1 MKRSTLLLAAAIGW
15 CAPLYAQDV
24 DVAPALP
31 ATSLTHE
38 APAPA
43 ADSSVAPF
51 YAAHPGTLLW
61 LRDADSKAA
70 AAKLVDILKRAPID
84 GLADGPVLASS
95 VETALAS
102 GTPADDQ
109 IISTAWVRYAQAIE
123 RPVEGISY
131 GDSALRLKPE
141 SASAILE
148 AVLAA
153 PSLAVLL
160 DQVSSVNPLYAAL
173 RDDAVSSG
181 QQDDPHVRST
191 LDRLRL
197 IPAKGR
203 AILVDVAN
211 AQLMMLQDGEA
222 VDTMKVIVGKPTF
235 PTPLLAGKIWY
246 VTFNP
251 YWHIPQDVAKR
262 KVAPIVLKRGVA
274 YLKAAKYQTVAAFGG
289 DKEQPIDPRAKT
301 VTLSRFG
308 STQRPPGVAIPL
320 LFAEDAPLIAGSYRS
335 HRGDFMLDT
344 GNAGPTIIEDYWARP
359 LGLSPALDKGVPRG
373 DTKVSKATVGLGPF
387 ERREELVSYYGP
399 AERGSEYSRA
409 VAGVY
414 GEPLLSR
421 FKATYDY
428 SRGTVWLEPLPD
440 VGPFPFDRSGLSF
453 AKADGGT
460 LKVSAVMAGS
470 PADEA
475 GIKAGDVI
483 STIGGT
489 ASARLSRADAADILR
504 GKPGASVTLGGTFSG
519 VGGSKTLILRDL
531 VGGPS

>member
-109 IISTAWVRYAQAIE
+109 IISTAWVRYAQTIE

-131 GDSALRLKPE
+131 GDSALRLKPG

-181 QQDDPHVRST
+181 
-191 LDRLRL
+191 
-197 IPAKGR
+197 
-203 AILVDVAN
+203 
-211 AQLMMLQDGEA
+211 
-222 VDTMKVIVGKPTF
+222 
-235 PTPLLAGKIWY
+235 
-246 VTFNP
+246 
-251 YWHIPQDVAKR
+251 
-262 KVAPIVLKRGVA
+262 
-274 YLKAAKYQTVAAFGG
+274 
-289 DKEQPIDPRAKT
+289 
-301 VTLSRFG
+301 
-308 STQRPPGVAIPL
+308 
-320 LFAEDAPLIAGSYRS
+320 
-335 HRGDFMLDT
+335 
-344 GNAGPTIIEDYWARP
+344 
-359 LGLSPALDKGVPRG
+359 
-373 DTKVSKATVGLGPF
+373 
-387 ERREELVSYYGP
+387 YG
-399 AERGSEYSRA
+399 
-409 VAGVY
+409 
-414 GEPLLSR
+414 
-421 FKATYDY
+421 
-428 SRGTVWLEPLPD
+428 
-440 VGPFPFDRSGLSF
+440 
-453 AKADGGT
+453 
-460 LKVSAVMAGS
+460 
-470 PADEA
+470 
-475 GIKAGDVI
+475 
-483 STIGGT
+483 
-489 ASARLSRADAADILR
+489 
-504 GKPGASVTLGGTFSG
+504 
-519 VGGSKTLILRDL
+519 
-531 VGGPS
+531 

>member
-51 YAAHPGTLLW
+51 YAGHPGTLLW

-109 IISTAWVRYAQAIE
+109 IISTAWVRYAQIIE

-211 AQLMMLQDGEA
+211 AQLMMLQDGQA

-289 DKEQPIDPRAKT
+289 DKEQPIDPET
-301 VTLSRFG
+301 VDWKA
-308 STQRPPGVAIPL
+308 VA
-320 LFAEDAPLIAGSYRS
+320 AGDVEVHIRQ
-335 HRGDFMLDT
+335 L
-344 GNAGPTIIEDYWARP
+344 AGPQNMMGRMKFGFANDYGIFLHDTPHKDFFNKVSRNLS
-359 LGLSPALDKGVPRG
+359 LGCIRVEHPERLAQWLLGHEPVPPADDSELNVMIDKGVP
-373 DTKVSKATVGLGPF
+373 VY
-387 ERREELVSYYGP
+387 VSYLTARP
-399 AERGSEYSRA
+399 
-409 VAGVY
+409 
-414 GEPLLSR
+414 
-421 FKATYDY
+421 D
-428 SRGTVWLEPLPD
+428 GTSIAFAPD
-440 VGPFPFDRSGLSF
+440 VYKL
-453 AKADGGT
+453 
-460 LKVSAVMAGS
+460 
-470 PADEA
+470 DEA
-475 GIKAGDVI
+475 PASGHAIA
-483 STIGGT
+483 T
-489 ASARLSRADAADILR
+489 ASASR
-504 GKPGASVTLGGTFSG
+504 
-519 VGGSKTLILRDL
+519 
-531 VGGPS
+531 